1 MTFTLRVVVTVI
13 SILTTA
19 VILKKIRKSQMQI
32 EDSIYWIGFCLVLVV
47 FALFP
52 KVPDVL
58 SGLAGT
64 YSTANFIYMAVIFLL
79 IVKLF
84 RMTLTVSKLESQIR
98 RLAQEMALER
108 REHEREMS
116 GEEKEHGTD

>member
-84 RMTLTVSKLESQIR
+84 RMTLTVSKLEAQIR

-108 REHEREMS
+108 REHEREMNS
-116 GEEKEHGTD
+116 EEKKHGTD

>member
-84 RMTLTVSKLESQIR
+84 RMTLTVSKLEAQIR

-108 REHEREMS
+108 REHEREMN
-116 GEEKEHGTD
+116 GEEKKHGTD